1 MCLPDCAA
9 MPSAMAAH
17 NGGDQDQAMTRYIFR
32 RLLILPIVLVGLSVL
47 IFAMLQLLDPIER
60 AALYVTSP
68 PKTQSALADIIRK
81 YGLDEPIYLQY
92 VHWLNRV
99 IHGDLG
105 WSKTAQM
112 PVLNALETY
121 FPATLELAL
130 WSFIPIIVIGI
141 WLGIQ
146 AAIHHDGIIDQ
157 AARVFSIIG
166 YSFPT
171 FVFGLLML
179 MIFYAALQWLPPGRL
194 SDWATAVVFAPEFH
208 RYTGLNTVDALLNN
222 RLDVFGD
229 ALRHLLL
236 PALTLAYVNWALILR
251 VTRSSM
257 LEVIRQDY
265 ITVARSKGLRERDVI
280 NRHARPNAMIP
291 VATIGGLLLVGL
303 LNGAVVT
310 ETVFNYHGM
319 GWWAA
324 TSALNFDAVSILG
337 ITLFVGALYI
347 LANLAVDVMYAY
359 LDPRIRLA

>member
-1 MCLPDCAA
+1 
-9 MPSAMAAH
+9 
-17 NGGDQDQAMTRYIFR
+17 MTRYIAR
-32 RLLILPIVLVGLSVL
+32 RLLILPVVLIGLSVL
-47 IFAMLQLLDPIER
+47 IFAMLQMLDPIER
-60 AALYVTSP
+60 AALYVSSP
-68 PKTQSALADIIRK
+68 PKNPSALADIIKK

-99 IHGDLG
+99 VHGDLG

-112 PVLNALETY
+112 PVFTALASY
-121 FPATLELAL
+121 FPATMELAL
-130 WSFIPIIVIGI
+130 WSFIPIIVIGV

-146 AAIHHDGIIDQ
+146 AAVHHDGLIDQ

-171 FVFGLLML
+171 FVFGLLVL
-179 MIFYAALQWLPPGRL
+179 MIFYAALHWFPPGRL
-194 SDWATAVVFAPEFH
+194 SDWATAIVFSPEFR
-208 RYTGLNTVDALLNN
+208 RYTGMNTVDALLNN
-222 RLDVFGD
+222 RVDIFAD

-257 LEVIRQDY
+257 LDVIRQEY
-265 ITVARSKGLRERDVI
+265 VTVARAKGLAEHAVI

-291 VATIGGLLLVGL
+291 VATIGGLLLIGL
-303 LNGAVVT
+303 LNGVVIT

-324 TSALNFDAVSILG
+324 NAALNFDAVSVLG
-337 ITLFVGALYI
+337 ITLFDGAL
-347 LANLAVDVMYAY
+347 LVMANLVVDILYAY